1 MELRD
6 VRDGWAMMW
15 RDFTEAERTRM
26 GEIDDIRYA
35 LVRTMQLAVQD
46 VETGKCLSGWRTTT
60 ARSLRSCRTAR
71 SSDGVDDQPLSQQLE
86 WQACRNPARSKDD
99 SKFCQCVCRKGQWV
113 QGTRAPDIKNTETRR
128 KVRARPVWNDIQE
141 HR

>member
-1 MELRD
+1 MATRSPPTCAARSSSAFEAREKTKPIDGEPTLGRLKDVAYWPANEPIPERFKGYTQDASTWELRD
-6 VRDGWAMMW
+6 VRDGKAMMW

-46 VETGKCLSGWRTTT
+46 VETGKCPSGWRTTT
-60 ARSLRSCRTAR
+60 ARSWSSCRTA
-71 SSDGVDDQPLSQQLE
+71 P
-86 WQACRNPARSKDD
+86 
-99 SKFCQCVCRKGQWV
+99 
-113 QGTRAPDIKNTETRR
+113 
-128 KVRARPVWNDIQE
+128 